1 MEGPDTLSKS
11 FGLSIA
17 FLIPGAVGLYAASF
31 FAPVIRDWFAVSPDG
46 PAVGGFLFVI
56 LGSVG
61 MGVFISGLRWFVL
74 DWLLGEQIGLTWFAQ
89 YPAGL
94 DLTRRK
100 DEKAEAAYQDLIFRH
115 YQFYQFYVNQALP
128 VLSVLRESAVRVGAG
143 VRRLVRHG

>member
-1 MEGPDTLSKS
+1 MRSRGTETSWWS
-11 FGLSIA
+11 CS
-17 FLIPGAVGLYAASF
+17 ASGTR
-31 FAPVIRDWFAVSPDG
+31 AYDKWRLVQEKR
-46 PAVGGFLFVI
+46 
-56 LGSVG
+56 
-61 MGVFISGLRWFVL
+61 FVL